1 MQVGEA
7 EDEVNLPGI
16 LFGDVWLCS
25 GQSNMEQKLRDIE
38 EPEREIAESV
48 GDFGVRF
55 MDLAR
60 KESEYEVDES
70 EDVPLAVSWSQP
82 SDQAQL
88 ANMSAICFLTGRW
101 WHRTL
106 GIPIGLIA
114 ATWGGTEIEAWM
126 NR

>member
-1 MQVGEA
+1 M
-7 EDEVNLPGI
+7 VNLPGI

-25 GQSNMEQKLRDIE
+25 GQSNMEQKMRHIE
-38 EPEREIAESV
+38 EPEREMTESMA
-48 GDFGVRF
+48 DFGVRF
-55 MDLAR
+55 MDVAR
-60 KESEYEVDES
+60 KESEKEIYRS
-70 EDVPLAVSWSQP
+70 EDVPLAVSWSKP